1 VIKLYFDVYQN
12 QLIMRKIFIN
22 ERDLFK
28 WSKQKEYISQLDTI
42 DENTKIKA
50 IDALSFL
57 EIEFGAQF
65 LKTTSINHPIRQ
77 MISNKAPFQ
86 IKDLIEFTETLKILK
101 KENNNYNRLIQK
113 LLGKDNAQTEGVSL
127 VNVAR
132 IFLKEELT
140 VSFIDEIKNKKTPDV
155 KITNPNNDDVFFIE
169 ITKLNNSDY
178 QNEISDNYNFFYN
191 QFNNVQP
198 LFSFFGTQF
207 QLVDKK
213 EYPGISKIIADA
225 KKKVKENNQIIYY
238 SDRRFNFML
247 SPPSHDDDFNEICE
261 RNNIQS
267 IRFNGLPIEVDET
280 SRINNKIGK
289 ASQIPKGENGL
300 LFIAISPIYFLTTDI
315 VTVAKRL
322 EANIAKYKNLLGIIL
337 FSEIVAPKEPTQIK
351 LGNNHFFSRKTIENL
366 CRESLFIFNNNCHIK
381 LSEETLVKIYKALL

>member
-1 VIKLYFDVYQN
+1 
-12 QLIMRKIFIN
+12 MRKIFIN
-22 ERDLFK
+22 DRDHFK
-28 WSKQKEYISQLDTI
+28 WIKQKEYISHLDTI

-65 LKTTSINHPIRQ
+65 LKTASINHPIRQ
-77 MISNKAPFQ
+77 MISNKVPFQ
-86 IKDLIEFTETLKILK
+86 VKDLIEFTETLQILK

-113 LLGKDNAQTEGVSL
+113 LLSKNNAQTEGISL

-132 IFLKEELT
+132 MFLKEELI
-140 VSFIDEIKNKKTPDV
+140 VSFIDEIKNKRTPDI
-155 KITNPNNDDVFFIE
+155 KINNPNNDDVFFIE

-178 QNEISDNYNFFYN
+178 QKEISDNYNFFHN

-198 LFSFFGTQF
+198 LLSFFGKQF

-213 EYPGISKIIADA
+213 EYPEISKIIAEA
-225 KKKVKENNQIIYY
+225 KKKVNENNQIIYH
-238 SDRRFNFML
+238 SDRRFKFML
-247 SPPSHDDDFNEICE
+247 APPSYDNDFNEICE
-261 RNNIQS
+261 RNNIES
-267 IRFNGLPIEVDET
+267 IHFNGLPIDVDET

-289 ASQIPKGENGL
+289 ANQIPENQNGL
-300 LFIAISPIYFLTTDI
+300 LFISISPIYFLTTDLI
-315 VTVAKRL
+315 AAIERL

-337 FSEIVAPKEPTQIK
+337 FSEIVAPKEPTQKK

-366 CRESLFIFNNNCHIK
+366 CRESLFILNNNCDIK

>member
-1 VIKLYFDVYQN
+1 
-12 QLIMRKIFIN
+12 MRKIFIN
-22 ERDLFK
+22 DRDHFK
-28 WSKQKEYISQLDTI
+28 WIKQKEYISHLDTI

-65 LKTTSINHPIRQ
+65 LKTASINHPIRQ

-86 IKDLIEFTETLKILK
+86 VKDLIEFTETLQILK

-113 LLGKDNAQTEGVSL
+113 LLSKNNAQTEGISL

-132 IFLKEELT
+132 MFLKEELI
-140 VSFIDEIKNKKTPDV
+140 VSFIDEIKNKRTPDV
-155 KITNPNNDDVFFIE
+155 KINNPNNDDVFFIE

-178 QNEISDNYNFFYN
+178 QKEISDNYNFFHN

-198 LFSFFGTQF
+198 LLSFFGKQF

-213 EYPGISKIIADA
+213 EYPEISKIIAEA
-225 KKKVKENNQIIYY
+225 KKKVNENNQIIYH
-238 SDRRFNFML
+238 SDRRFKFML
-247 SPPSHDDDFNEICE
+247 APPSYDNDFNEICE

-267 IRFNGLPIEVDET
+267 ISFNGLPIEVDET
-280 SRINNKIGK
+280 SRINNKIVK
-289 ASQIPKGENGL
+289 ASQIPEGENGL

-315 VTVAKRL
+315 ITAAKRL
-322 EANIAKYKNLLGIIL
+322 EANIAKHKNLLGIIL
-337 FSEIVAPKEPTQIK
+337 FSEIVAPKVPTQIK

-366 CRESLFIFNNNCHIK
+366 CRESLFILNNNCDIK
-381 LSEETLVKIYKALL
+381 LSEETLVKIYKSLL